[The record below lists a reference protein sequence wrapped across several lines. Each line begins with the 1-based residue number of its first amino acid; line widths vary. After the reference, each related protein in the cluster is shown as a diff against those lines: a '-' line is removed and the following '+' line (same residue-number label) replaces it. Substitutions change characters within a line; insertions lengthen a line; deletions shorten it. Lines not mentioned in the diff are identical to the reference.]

1 MQVLPGVTIKT
12 HHMKQVL
19 WLLLMAA
26 LSAKGQN
33 HGEAISE
40 QKTSLLLDK
49 IRLQLATEDD
59 RNDLQKIALALQ
71 DKGQWLDEHSHDY
84 KKAAQ
89 HIDRAIELYQ
99 ALGDSLNLAFNK
111 KYKGL
116 LLVRQGKTA
125 AAKAEI
131 RSAIDLYRRKNTGA
145 GVAAAQFDLA
155 RIFEYD
161 NKQDSAIYYAEQ
173 ARAYWKEQEDNLQI
187 IVINNMLVYHLLQQS
202 RAEKAQL
209 VYNES
214 KLLLAKQPTH
224 WQPLLDFYFTSM
236 LLFRQINDAT
246 LANQYRELYFDKM
259 ETLKKEG
266 ISAKSYYESYGQ

>member
-1 MQVLPGVTIKT
+1 
-12 HHMKQVL
+12 MKQVL
-19 WLLLMAA
+19 WLLLMAT

-33 HGEAISE
+33 HAEDISE
-40 QKTSLLLDK
+40 QKTSLLLNK
-49 IRLQLATEDD
+49 IRLQQATEDD
-59 RNDLQKIALALQ
+59 RNELQKIALALQ

-99 ALGDSLNLAFNK
+99 VLGDSLNLAFNK

-116 LLVRQGKTA
+116 LLVRLGKTS

-173 ARAYWKEQEDNLQI
+173 ARAYWKEQDDNLQI

-202 RAEKAQL
+202 RAEKALL

-236 LLFRQINDAT
+236 LLFRQTNDAT
-246 LANQYRELYFDKM
+246 LASQYRELYFDKM

-266 ISAKSYYESYGQ
+266 ISAKSYYENYGQ